1 MGKMKRLHIPIVLS
15 LILLTGCSQFDTY
28 LKKLPFINESD
39 QNGSQ
44 QIDEKKVDEQTND
57 QTIADELTLEAG
69 YFNVIE
75 QVAGKSVIQNP
86 KNELALVN
94 KQYALPEGY
103 IPSDLKRP
111 NVRFSFGEEELEKSY
126 LREEAANALEKMFVQ
141 AKQEGIELNAVS
153 GYRSYERQVALF
165 AAEVSRVG
173 EEQAVQ
179 AVAVPGNSEHQ
190 TGLAMDISSDSVN
203 NELSEQF
210 ESSIE
215 GKWLAENAHRFGYIL
230 RYPKGKENITGYQF
244 EPWHFRYVGE
254 KSATVIYEK
263 NWTLEE
269 FFNIV
274 KKI

>member
-230 RYPKGKENITGYQF
+230 RYPKGKENITGYHF
-244 EPWHFRYVGE
+244 EPWHYRYVGE
-254 KSATVIYEK
+254 KSATVIYKK

>member
-126 LREEAANALEKMFVQ
+126 LREEAANALEKMFDQ